1 MKIYTKRELCEKWA
15 VSDRT
20 IDRMRVPRGPLR
32 WLRIRGGVRFTQ
44 EHVDEYE
51 ANTGAALHL
60 KEMEKERAREAAR
73 SGSFGVAMAEAARR
87 GREAARKLAAPKL
100 TPEERG
106 TEAARRSL
114 EWDAKRA
121 KLRFK

>member
-32 WLRIRGGVRFTQ
+32 WLRIGGGVRFTQ

-60 KEMEKERAREAAR
+60 KELEKERARETAR
-73 SGSFGVAMAEAARR
+73 GGPSGLAMLEAGRR
-87 GREAARKLAAPKL
+87 GANS
-100 TPEERG
+100 RG
-106 TEAARRSL
+106 N
-114 EWDAKRA
+114 
-121 KLRFK
+121 